1 MKLPLLKGKV
11 LIIYLICGG
20 NKKTNMKFYNNKE
33 TPYSIRL
40 DWENS
45 ITVKNGE
52 LSPTLDFFLLSK
64 NNLKYILTTFPIL
77 FDSESERNK
86 IDRKNIP
93 YALYKKPSPNQEVKI
108 VENPVM
114 PVPLKK
120 EEDQRFTES
129 KNMEVEEVKVLEPK
143 NCENYPTIKSVEK
156 SIFETREIETLKP
169 VRAREDS
176 EEDVMS
182 GSLERILNIAEMP
195 KEEPKKV
202 ECNPLGDME
211 SIEASLFSTDSS
223 SKELTKPKK
232 K

>member
-1 MKLPLLKGKV
+1 
-11 LIIYLICGG
+11 
-20 NKKTNMKFYNNKE
+20 MKFYNNKE
-33 TPYSIRL
+33 TTYSIRL
-40 DWENS
+40 DWKNN
-45 ITVKNGE
+45 ITVKRGE
-52 LSPTLDFFLLSK
+52 LSPVLDFFLLSK

-86 IDRKNIP
+86 IDKKNIP
-93 YALYKKPSPNQEVKI
+93 YTFYKKPSPHQEVKI

-114 PVPLKK
+114 PSILKK
-120 EEDQRFTES
+120 DEGQRFTES

-143 NCENYPTIKSVEK
+143 SDENYPTVGSVEK
-156 SIFETREIETLKP
+156 SIFETKEKETLRPIK
-169 VRAREDS
+169 AREDS

-202 ECNPLGDME
+202 EYNPLGDTE

>member
-1 MKLPLLKGKV
+1 
-11 LIIYLICGG
+11 
-20 NKKTNMKFYNNKE
+20 MKFYNNKE

-40 DWENS
+40 DWKNN

-77 FDSESERNK
+77 FDSESEQSK
-86 IDRKNIP
+86 IDRKKIP
-93 YALYKKPSPNQEVKI
+93 YSIYKKPNPSQEVKI
-108 VENPVM
+108 IENPVM

-120 EEDQRFTES
+120 EEDRRFTES

-156 SIFETREIETLKP
+156 SIFETKEIETLKP
-169 VRAREDS
+169 VKAREDS

-182 GSLERILNIAEMP
+182 GSLERILNIAERPEESP
-195 KEEPKKV
+195 KSIEY
-202 ECNPLGDME
+202 NSLGDME
-211 SIEASLFSTDSS
+211 SIESSLFLSDSTSNN
-223 SKELTKPKK
+223 PKK
-232 K
+232 TKKKQ